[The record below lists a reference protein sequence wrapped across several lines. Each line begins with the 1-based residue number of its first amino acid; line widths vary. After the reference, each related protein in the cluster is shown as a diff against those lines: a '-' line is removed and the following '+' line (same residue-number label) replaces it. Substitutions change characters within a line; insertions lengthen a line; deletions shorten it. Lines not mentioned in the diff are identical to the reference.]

1 MQHLQVSEIPTLRRP
16 ILLLAFTG
24 WVDAAEVSTSAI
36 KFLVDRW
43 DAKKFAALDPE
54 EFYNFTRNRPLI
66 HIEPDFNRTLTWPEM
81 NLYYHVDPM
90 LDRDFVLM
98 VGAEPN
104 FKWRT
109 FTEEILEVCQ
119 QIQVASA
126 LSLGGVIAD
135 VPHTRPVRITTYT
148 SDPELIERFPD
159 LGTRRS
165 RYQGPTGIIGVLSDA
180 FTRANIPFG
189 NMRGPVPHY
198 IAASPNP
205 KVVRALLTRVSEL
218 YGLGLDL
225 SELEH
230 ETRRFEKQVDEALV
244 GMRDVAEYVKGL
256 EERTE
261 DAEPDPPGP
270 NPDAPPSTAGELP
283 RGEEI
288 VRQFEEFL
296 RERSSDQGDGS
307 PGESGPRQP

>member
-1 MQHLQVSEIPTLRRP
+1 MNYIQLSDLPTLRRP
-16 ILLLAFTG
+16 VLLLAFTG
-24 WVDAAEVSTSAI
+24 WVDAAEVSTTAI

-43 DAKKFAALDPE
+43 EAKKFAELDPE
-54 EFYNFTRNRPLI
+54 EFYNFTRNRPQI
-66 HIEPDFNRTLTWPEM
+66 QIEPDFTRTLSWPET

-109 FTEEILEVCQ
+109 FAEEVLAVCQ
-119 QIQVASA
+119 RVEVASA

-135 VPHTRPVRITTYT
+135 VPHTRPAQITTFT
-148 SDPELIERFPD
+148 SDPEIIARFPD

-225 SELEH
+225 SQLDQEI
-230 ETRRFEKQVDEALV
+230 RRFEKQVNEALV
-244 GMRDVAEYVKGL
+244 DMHDVADYVKGL
-256 EERTE
+256 EDRME
-261 DAEPDPPGP
+261 DPEPDSTS
-270 NPDAPPSTAGELP
+270 PDPDRTTGGAEELP
-283 RGEEI
+283 SGEDI

-296 RERSSDQGDGS
+296 RERSGNQGDEPPS
-307 PGESGPRQP
+307 DPPRA